1 MGTSGVRRLCLY
13 RIGGIIVRVGR
24 PVREKILDG
33 IIDDSA
39 RVMRVRIVGDSEGT
53 FSGDVVGAVGG
64 ALSVV
69 VKCGD
74 LGVAGVVTFSVDGT
88 GSLICTASGSG
99 EAEWGWDDICE
110 SARCNGGV
118 CS

>member
-1 MGTSGVRRLCLY
+1 M
-13 RIGGIIVRVGR
+13 GR

-39 RVMRVRIVGDSEGT
+39 RVMRVRMVGDSEGT

-74 LGVAGVVTFSVDGT
+74 LGVADVVAFLVDGT
-88 GSLICTASGSG
+88 GSWICTVSGG
-99 EAEWGWDDICE
+99 GKVTWG
-110 SARCNGGV
+110 
-118 CS
+118 